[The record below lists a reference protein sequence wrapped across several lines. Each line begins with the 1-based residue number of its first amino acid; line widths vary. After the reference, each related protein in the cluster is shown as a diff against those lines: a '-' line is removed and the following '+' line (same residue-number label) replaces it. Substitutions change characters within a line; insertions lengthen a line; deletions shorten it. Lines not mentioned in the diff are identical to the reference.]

1 VRPPYLDETGDRRA
15 VKINEALVNLVA
27 LRAAYLELVEKHE
40 ALEAKCR
47 ELERRVEREKTQS
60 RDKRGEGATKD
71 EVPKMRM

>member
-1 VRPPYLDETGDRRA
+1 MRPPYLDETGDHRA
-15 VKINEALVNLVA
+15 VKVNEALANLVA

-40 ALEAKCR
+40 ALETKYR
-47 ELERRVEREKTQS
+47 ELERRAEREKARS